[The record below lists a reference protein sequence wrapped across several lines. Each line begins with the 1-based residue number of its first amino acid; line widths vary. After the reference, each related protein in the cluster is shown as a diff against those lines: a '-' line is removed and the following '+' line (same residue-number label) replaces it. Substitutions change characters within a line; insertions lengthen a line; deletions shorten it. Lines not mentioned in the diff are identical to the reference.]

1 MCQCRRICF
10 IVLGVYNF
18 GYSQSVKTILQSNH
32 SFNSDNIHF
41 ANNRRTRNNRF
52 QRKSPHLFIFYC
64 YVSIDRMTLL
74 KNNSKKYSSF
84 LVHATEKEHLDLRR
98 ELEAQIRVKDEDCR
112 KFQAQLTQLKSTRY
126 IYFNSIFN

>member
-1 MCQCRRICF
+1 
-10 IVLGVYNF
+10 
-18 GYSQSVKTILQSNH
+18 
-32 SFNSDNIHF
+32 
-41 ANNRRTRNNRF
+41 
-52 QRKSPHLFIFYC
+52 
-64 YVSIDRMTLL
+64 MTLL

-126 IYFNSIFN
+126 IYFNSIFNWNIYTANILIVENTTSRGVIFPMHFQCLLGI